1 MPNRRGNGERRMY
14 RFFLLSALLSAALF
28 LVAAAALAAD
38 NDVHF
43 SEQGSGVVFRRSCF
57 AHGYRHGY
65 EVGYHLGNL
74 DINMNRRPRAKREQ
88 FHGLQ
93 TGYLSHFGGKK
104 SFENGFWAGV
114 KAGYGDGYAGRN
126 FRAVESLRAL
136 ASSLD
141 ENISPADPHNFY
153 FDSGFSAGYGN
164 GLQHVAD
171 SPASV
176 SSGVTDCAPFH
187 MYDRSAQDSFCE
199 GYRRGYVLGH
209 GDGLLPG
216 SETPAFEAR
225 K

>member
-1 MPNRRGNGERRMY
+1 MY
-14 RFFLLSALLSAALF
+14 RSFLLAALF
-28 LVAAAALAAD
+28 PATFILVAVAALAAD
-38 NDVHF
+38 NDVHLR
-43 SEQGSGVVFRRSCF
+43 EQGSGAIYRRSCF

-65 EVGYHLGNL
+65 EEGYHLGNL
-74 DINMNRRPRAKREQ
+74 DINMNRKPREKREQ

-104 SFENGFWAGV
+104 SFENGFWIGL
-114 KAGYGDGYAGRN
+114 KAGYSDGYAGRN
-126 FRAVESLRAL
+126 FRAVDSLRAV
-136 ASSLD
+136 AESLD
-141 ENISPADPHNFY
+141 ENPAPADPNNFY

-164 GLQHVAD
+164 GLQRVAG

-176 SSGVTDCAPFH
+176 SSAVTDCTPLH
-187 MYDRSAQDSFCE
+187 MHDRSAQDSFCE